1 MSFYL
6 FRTESVQGPYSEA
19 ELQDM
24 LKHGEIGS
32 DILACK
38 EGDSDWI
45 RLDVCL
51 GKKPP
56 TQAPKQFY
64 SSHPA
69 HEQTQQKE
77 DSPSSLEAIKRKFKT
92 KSPEEAIQ
100 AIYKQAAGYMKAG
113 KSNQDVE
120 DLLVGDGL
128 SYEEASAI
136 IANISKALRSAAKQT
151 IVIGAAFFILGTIAT
166 VGGFLYS
173 GSTGGR
179 FMVFYGAVL
188 FGLIR
193 LVTGIFQYSKIK

>member
-1 MSFYL
+1 MSLYL
-6 FRTESVQGPYSEA
+6 FRADTVQGPYSEL

-24 LKHGEIGS
+24 LKHGEIS
-32 DILACK
+32 PEILACQ
-38 EGDSDWI
+38 EGDSEWA

-51 GKKPP
+51 GKNPP
-56 TQAPKQFY
+56 AQAPKQFY
-64 SSHPA
+64 SNQPA

-77 DSPSSLEAIKRKFKT
+77 DSRSSLDSLKRKFKT
-92 KSPEEAIQ
+92 KTPEETIQ
-100 AIYKQAAGYMKAG
+100 AVYKQAAGYMKAG
-113 KSNQDVE
+113 HSHQAIE
-120 DLLVGDGL
+120 DLLVDDGL

-136 IANISKALRSAAKQT
+136 IDNITKALRSAAKQT
-151 IVIGAAFFILGTIAT
+151 IFIGAAFFILGTIAT

-193 LVTGIFQYSKIK
+193 LVTGFYQYSKIK